1 MEHKIYQGRN
11 VKRFREML
19 GIEQEVL
26 RFNFGEDR
34 SQKKI
39 SLLEQKNRIEDT
51 LLKACIFSVLLIV
64 FSGIIFSCSTTRP
77 TPHTMSPKIDP
88 LYAEIEKLAEE
99 LTVKNHVP
107 GVAVAVIRDGKT
119 AWIQSIG
126 YADLASKKPITSET
140 IFNIGSIS
148 KLVSSWGFMQLSEK
162 GLVKLDDPIDQFLT
176 RWHLPKSE
184 FDKSKVTLRRILSH
198 TAGLSVH
205 GYGGSDQGT
214 ALLSL
219 EESLNGKTKR
229 NGEAVHLI
237 SDPGT
242 KWEYSGGGYTIA
254 QLLLEEKTN
263 QNFAT
268 YMKHNIFL
276 PLGMK
281 HTSYEWTTEMMA
293 TSATAYDEQGNPVKN
308 RIFTEKAAA
317 GLQTT
322 IKDLTRFAELSI
334 IPDSTQLNK
343 VLKPKTIKLMETLVL
358 PSSNESESGLG
369 YRFMNY
375 DGFKTIGHTGEN
387 VGWSAAMFLDLPTK
401 SGIIILCNGSNG
413 DRVWFPIYQN
423 WLKTIKQEINNTN
436 KSQ

>member
-1 MEHKIYQGRN
+1 MKQKMHQVRN
-11 VKRFREML
+11 VKRFREIL
-19 GIEQEVL
+19 DIKQKFL
-26 RFNFGEDR
+26 ALDSGEDWNLK
-34 SQKKI
+34 QI
-39 SLLEQKNRIEDT
+39 SLLEQKDTIEYP
-51 LLKACIFSVLLIV
+51 LLKPRFFSILLI
-64 FSGIIFSCSTTRP
+64 IILGMFLSCSTTRP
-77 TPHTMSPKIDP
+77 TQNAILHKTDS
-88 LYAEIEKLAEE
+88 LYVEIKQLGQQ
-99 LTVKNHVP
+99 LTVKNSVP
-107 GVAVAVIRDGKT
+107 GVAVALIRDGKT

-126 YADLASKKPITSET
+126 YADLANKKPITPET

-148 KLVSSWGFMQLSEK
+148 KLVSSWGFMQLTEK
-162 GLVKLDDPIDQFLT
+162 GLVKLDDPVDQFLT
-176 RWHLPKSE
+176 RWHLPESE

-214 ALLSL
+214 TLLSL

-229 NGEAVHLI
+229 NGETVHLI
-237 SDPGT
+237 SDPAT

-254 QLLLEEKTN
+254 QLLLEKKTG
-263 QNFAT
+263 QSFST

-281 HTSYEWTTEMMA
+281 HTSYEWTTEMMTA
-293 TSATAYDEQGNPVKN
+293 SATPYDEQGNPVKN

-322 IKDLTRFAELSI
+322 IKDLVRFAELSI
-334 IPDSTQLNK
+334 TPESSQLNK
-343 VLKPKTIKLMETLVL
+343 VLRPRTIKLMETPVF
-358 PSSNESESGLG
+358 PSSNEGESGLG

-375 DGFKTIGHTGEN
+375 EDFKTIGHTGEN

-413 DRVWFPIYQN
+413 DRVWFPIYQS
-423 WLKTIKQEINNTN
+423 WMKTVKTN
-436 KSQ
+436 